1 MIFALLLVS
10 ALWLREVMHSHK
22 GLHVVPG
29 ILTVVLYGNAFFPW
43 ENQADSSGG
52 DGFQVNSLL
61 SSCSTVMKSG
71 YFKNKIKIK

>member
-29 ILTVVLYGNAFFPW
+29 ILTVVLYGNAFFP
-43 ENQADSSGG
+43 
-52 DGFQVNSLL
+52 
-61 SSCSTVMKSG
+61 
-71 YFKNKIKIK
+71 